1 MWRGRGSVVAVLSLY
16 WYLVGSSVVLRG
28 RGPGGRHAVPVVILR
43 SVVRRVVVLHGAR
56 PLLLPGHVGRTVV
69 LLELAGPLSVKSLLV
84 MSHVVLVTD
93 RALVVLVVVVLLLL
107 SGLAHVSI
115 IGPVTVVMLVRLL
128 VDIRVLLSTV
138 HTVVWRLGCWSLNL
152 QLPTGIQNLKNVK
165 L

>member
-1 MWRGRGSVVAVLSLY
+1 MWRGGGPVVAVLSLY

-93 RALVVLVVVVLLLL
+93 RALVVLVVGTLLLPSPL
-107 SGLAHVSI
+107 CHVSI
-115 IGPVTVVMLVRLL
+115 VSAVSVVVLVRLL
-128 VDIRVLLSTV
+128 IDIGVLLATI
-138 HTVVWRLGCWSLNL
+138 HTVVWGLRGRPLNL
-152 QLPTGIQNLKNVK
+152 
-165 L
+165 